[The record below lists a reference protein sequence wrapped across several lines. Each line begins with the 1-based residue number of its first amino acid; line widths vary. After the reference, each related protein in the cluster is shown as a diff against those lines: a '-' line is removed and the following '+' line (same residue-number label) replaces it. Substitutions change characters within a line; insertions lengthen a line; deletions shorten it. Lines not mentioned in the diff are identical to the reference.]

1 MKLRDIFTT
10 ALANTMRTKLRT
22 FLTVIAVVIG
32 AFTLTMTS
40 GIGAGIN
47 KYIDAQVDAIGDT
60 NQVSVMPAQTMDASV
75 GLTAGEP
82 QEYDPDTQGSV
93 SDFGIPSMD
102 EDDIEEIEEIEN
114 IEFVDP
120 VIFVDIQ
127 YLETPDGTQYTVPSA
142 GFASEQSMV
151 EYAAGGPGSN
161 AEDAYEL
168 VIPTSWLS
176 AFDIDDVAN
185 ANDVIDQ
192 EVTIAAQDL
201 EGNTETIDAT
211 IVGVAEETIT
221 GAGTSPIPSYGLT
234 HQIAEINNTA
244 GGTTIPFTYIQA
256 MATVDDLAANEDQIK
271 ADLEEID
278 MNGQTV
284 EDQMGFISGIIDAIT
299 WVFNGFALIALLAAS
314 FGIVNTLLISVQ
326 ERTRQIGLYKALGM
340 TSGRVFTL
348 FSTEA
353 IVIGLL
359 GSIIG
364 IGLGSVVGV
373 VGNALL
379 INGPLDS
386 VPGLSLYAIEPMALL
401 VIALVII
408 GIAFLA
414 GTLPARRA
422 ATKDPIEALR
432 YD

>member
-176 AFDIDDVAN
+176 AFDIDDVAK

>member
-1 MKLRDIFTT
+1 
-10 ALANTMRTKLRT
+10 
-22 FLTVIAVVIG
+22 TV
-32 AFTLTMTS
+32 
-40 GIGAGIN
+40 
-47 KYIDAQVDAIGDT
+47 
-60 NQVSVMPAQTMDASV
+60 
-75 GLTAGEP
+75 
-82 QEYDPDTQGSV
+82 
-93 SDFGIPSMD
+93 
-102 EDDIEEIEEIEN
+102 
-114 IEFVDP
+114 
-120 VIFVDIQ
+120 
-127 YLETPDGTQYTVPSA
+127 
-142 GFASEQSMV
+142 
-151 EYAAGGPGSN
+151 
-161 AEDAYEL
+161 
-168 VIPTSWLS
+168 
-176 AFDIDDVAN
+176 
-185 ANDVIDQ
+185 
-192 EVTIAAQDL
+192 
-201 EGNTETIDAT
+201 
-211 IVGVAEETIT
+211 VGVAEETIT
-221 GAGTSPIPSYGLT
+221 GAGTSPIPSFGLT
-234 HQIAEINNTA
+234 QQIAEINNTA

-256 MATVDDLAANEDQIK
+256 MATVNDLAANEEQIK
-271 ADLEEID
+271 ADLQEID
-278 MNGQTV
+278 MVGQTV

>member
-114 IEFVDP
+114 VEFVDP

-176 AFDIDDVAN
+176 AFDIDDVAK

>member
-47 KYIDAQVDAIGDT
+47 KYIDAQVDAMGDT
-60 NQVSVMPAQTMDASV
+60 NQVSVMPAQTMDANV

-82 QEYDPDTQGSV
+82 QEYDPDAQGTV

-102 EDDIEEIEEIEN
+102 EDDIEEIEQIEN

-120 VIFVDIQ
+120 VIFVNIE

-185 ANDVIDQ
+185 ADEVIDQ

-221 GAGTSPIPSYGLT
+221 GAGTSPIPSFGLT
-234 HQIAEINNTA
+234 QQIAEINNTA

-256 MATVDDLAANEDQIK
+256 MATVNDLASNEEQIK
-271 ADLEEID
+271 ADLQEID
-278 MNGQTV
+278 MVGQTV

-364 IGLGSVVGV
+364 IGLGSAVGV

>member
-1 MKLRDIFTT
+1 DIFTT

-114 IEFVDP
+114 VEFVDP

-185 ANDVIDQ
+185 ADEVIDQ
-192 EVTIAAQDL
+192 EVTLAAQDL

-211 IVGVAEETIT
+211 VVGVAEETIT
-221 GAGTSPIPSYGLT
+221 GAGTSPIPSFGLT
-234 HQIAEINNTA
+234 QQIAEINNTA

-256 MATVDDLAANEDQIK
+256 MATVNDLAANEEQIK
-271 ADLEEID
+271 ADLQEID
-278 MNGQTV
+278 MVGQTV

-364 IGLGSVVGV
+364 IGLGSAVGV

-408 GIAFLA
+408 GIA
-414 GTLPARRA
+414 
-422 ATKDPIEALR
+422 
-432 YD
+432 

>member
-47 KYIDAQVDAIGDT
+47 KYIDAQVDAMGDT
-60 NQVSVMPAQTMDASV
+60 NQVSVMPAQTMDANV

-82 QEYDPDTQGSV
+82 QEYDPDAQGTV

-102 EDDIEEIEEIEN
+102 EEDIEEIEQIEN

-120 VIFVDIQ
+120 VIFVDIE
-127 YLETPDGTQYTVPSA
+127 YLETPDGTRYTVPSA

-185 ANDVIDQ
+185 ADDVIDQ
-192 EVTIAAQDL
+192 EVIITAQDL
-201 EGNTETIDAT
+201 EGNAETIEAT
-211 IVGVAEETIT
+211 VVGVAEETIT
-221 GAGTSPIPSYGLT
+221 GAGTSPIPSFGLT
-234 HQIAEINNTA
+234 QQIAEINNTA

-256 MATVDDLAANEDQIK
+256 MATVHDLATNEAQIK

-278 MNGQTV
+278 MVGQTV
-284 EDQMGFISGIIDAIT
+284 EDQMGFIGGIIDAIT

-340 TSGRVFTL
+340 TSGKVFTL

-359 GSIIG
+359 GSVIG

-386 VPGLSLYAIEPMALL
+386 VPGLTLYAIEPLALL

>member
-82 QEYDPDTQGSV
+82 QEYDPDAQGSV

-114 IEFVDP
+114 VEFVDP

>member
-47 KYIDAQVDAIGDT
+47 KYIDAQVDAMGDT
-60 NQVSVMPAQTMDASV
+60 NQVSVMPAQTMDANV

-82 QEYDPDTQGSV
+82 QEYDPDAQGSV

-102 EDDIEEIEEIEN
+102 EDDIEEIEQIEN
-114 IEFVDP
+114 VEFVDP
-120 VIFVDIQ
+120 VIFVNIE

-185 ANDVIDQ
+185 ADEVIDQ

-201 EGNTETIDAT
+201 EGNTETIEAS

-221 GAGTSPIPSYGLT
+221 GAGASPIPSSGLT
-234 HQIAEINNTA
+234 QQIAEINNTA

-256 MATVDDLAANEDQIK
+256 TATVNDLAANEDQIK

-278 MNGQTV
+278 MIGQTV

-364 IGLGSVVGV
+364 IGLGSVVGM

>member
-47 KYIDAQVDAIGDT
+47 KYIDAQVDAMGDT
-60 NQVSVMPAQTMDASV
+60 NMVSVMPAMTSDANI
-75 GLTAGEP
+75 GLSASEP
-82 QEYDPDTQGSV
+82 QEYDPDAQGSV

-102 EDDIEEIEEIEN
+102 EDDIEEIEKIDN
-114 IEFVDP
+114 VEFVDP
-120 VIFVDIQ
+120 VVFLNIE

-142 GFASEQSMV
+142 GFASEQTMV

-161 AEDAYEL
+161 ADDAYEL
-168 VIPTSWLS
+168 VIPTAWLT
-176 AFDIDDVAN
+176 AFGIDDVAN
-185 ANDVIDQ
+185 ADEALDQ
-192 EVTIAAQDL
+192 EVTIAAKDL

-221 GAGTSPIPSYGLT
+221 GAGTAPIPSYGLT
-234 HQIAEINNTA
+234 QHIADINNTA

-256 MATVDDLAANEDQIK
+256 MVTVNDLAANEDQIK

-278 MNGQTV
+278 MMGQTV
-284 EDQMGFISGIIDAIT
+284 EDQMGFIGGIIDAIT

-340 TSGRVFTL
+340 TSGKVFTL

-364 IGLGSVVGV
+364 IGLGSIVGV

-386 VPGLSLYAIEPMALL
+386 VPGLSLYAIEPIALL